1 MCDTVGEKTPTW
13 MTDSDFFDDWT
24 ECCKESWKFDHC
36 LSRAPPG
43 VVPEVLIEET
53 ISAQILYYSIPSS
66 GNCVEK
72 DEKAPSC
79 KFPVST
85 ISISCIIQVHFV
97 LFLLL

>member
-43 VVPEVLIEET
+43 AVPEVLIEET
-53 ISAQILYYSIPSS
+53 ISAKILYYSIPSS

-72 DEKAPSC
+72 DEKTPSC
-79 KFPVST
+79 KFPCRLSLFPAPFKFT
-85 ISISCIIQVHFV
+85 LSCSYC
-97 LFLLL
+97 L